1 MHRARLIFFRLFV
14 MVFSALSMNN
24 LYAHGGVEVQGN
36 KCLLTV
42 GAYKMLFTGYQPK
55 TSGEEFCD
63 DIPLAGQTII
73 VLDFIDPILRS
84 MMVDY
89 RVLHDVNDVGITAT
103 LEDVAGIV
111 NLDDATIFYISPKQY
126 PTGTF
131 MVNNNFQNGQYIGV
145 LTVKNTE
152 SGNVITSVFP
162 FTVGIQQVNN
172 WLITLILALFI
183 VLVIF
188 FYRECRT
195 S

>member
-1 MHRARLIFFRLFV
+1 MISV
-14 MVFSALSMNN
+14 VSMNS
-24 LYAHGGVEVQGN
+24 LYAHGGVDIQGN
-36 KCLLTV
+36 KCFLTV
-42 GAYKMLFTGYQPK
+42 GTYKMLFTGYQPK

-89 RVLHDVNDVGITAT
+89 RVFHDVNDVGITAT
-103 LEDVAGIV
+103 LEDVADIAD
-111 NLDDATIFYISPKQY
+111 LDDATIFYLPPKQY

-131 MVNNNFQNGQYIGV
+131 MVNNDFKNGQYIGV
-145 LTVKNTE
+145 LTVTNIE

-172 WLITLILALFI
+172 WLIILVLTLF
-183 VLVIF
+183 LVVMF
-188 FYRECRT
+188 FFFKQCRT
-195 S
+195 D